1 MDKPKRKKIR
11 KWILLSLA
19 AVLLV
24 CAGFVAS
31 SLLTVR
37 PAITA
42 MSIYQEAFADTVI
55 TEETDGAVEIVP
67 MSDDRKAGIIFYV
80 GAQITPDA
88 YTPLLAKLAQAGYSC
103 FIPKL
108 NCNMASMEP
117 DAAETIISD
126 HPEINTWYV
135 AGHSMGGLTA
145 SGFAAD
151 HSDEVNG
158 LILVAAYTN
167 RDLTET
173 ALPVLSI
180 YGDADGV
187 LNKELY
193 EKRLSW
199 YPENFEEHII
209 PGANHAQ
216 YGDYGEQPRDNEAT
230 ISAEEQQAQTA
241 EIVLD
246 WLIKHESGKVN

>member
-19 AVLLV
+19 AAVV
-24 CAGFVAS
+24 ICAGFVAS

-37 PAITA
+37 PAVAA
-42 MSIYQEAFADTVI
+42 MSVYQETFADTVI
-55 TEETDGAVEIVP
+55 TKETDGAVEILP
-67 MSDDRKAGIIFYV
+67 MAEDRKVGIIFYV
-80 GAQITPDA
+80 GAQIMPDA
-88 YTPLLAKLAQAGYSC
+88 YTPLLAELAEAGYSC

-108 NCNMASMEP
+108 NFNMASMEP
-117 DAAETIISD
+117 GVAEAIISG
-126 HPEINTWYV
+126 HPEIGTWYI

-151 HSDEVNG
+151 HLDEVDG
-158 LILVAAYTN
+158 LILIAAYTN

-173 ALPVLSI
+173 TLPVLSI

-187 LNKELY
+187 LNKDLY

-209 PGANHAQ
+209 AGANHAQ
-216 YGDYGEQPRDNEAT
+216 YGDYGAQPRDKEAL
-230 ISAEEQQAQTA
+230 ISAEEQRAQTVD
-241 EIVLD
+241 IVLD
-246 WLIKHESGKVN
+246 WLEERNYEGI

>member
-1 MDKPKRKKIR
+1 MDKPKRKKIAI
-11 KWILLSLA
+11 WILLALA
-19 AVLLV
+19 AVLLI

-31 SLLTVR
+31 SLLTAR
-37 PAITA
+37 PAAAA
-42 MSIYQEAFADTVI
+42 MSVYQETFADTVI
-55 TEETDGAVEIVP
+55 TEETDGAVEIFP
-67 MSDDRKAGIIFYV
+67 TADDRKTGIIFYV

-117 DAAETIISD
+117 GAAEAIISG
-126 HPEINTWYV
+126 HPEIKTWYA

-151 HSDEVNG
+151 HPDEVDG
-158 LILVAAYTN
+158 LILIAAYTN
-167 RDLTET
+167 RDLMGT
-173 ALPVLSI
+173 ALPVVSI

-187 LNKELY
+187 LNKDLY
-193 EKRLSW
+193 DKRLSW

-216 YGDYGEQPRDNEAT
+216 YGDYGEQPRDKEAA
-230 ISAEEQQAQTA
+230 ISAEEQRAQTA
-241 EIVLD
+241 EIMLD
-246 WLIKHESGKVN
+246 WLGRQKP